1 MKSQVLWIMSG
12 LLVFT
17 GCATMNEGE
26 GEYEDGMIPPSAN
39 YSPVQAPV
47 YPPLN
52 QPYSPNL
59 LNENDGRVMNIDRLN
74 VGEANLPYPLNQPN
88 IGQNIAQNGNA
99 NGQTNGNGNYE
110 YDEYTSDYAQEYVP
124 SYVAPNEV
132 VPYEQVLPAPQ
143 DLSNG
148 TLPNAQNYAQS
159 GNGLIPLA
167 PIPNPSIANVNP
179 NMNPQANMGL
189 NLANPQANLMN
200 PPMDFSQINPAH
212 PQANQPMNPQMD
224 YQTNQAYPYANQPM
238 NPQDMANMGVMPQNG
253 ANPHPAYTNGANPQA
268 NMGVP
273 MLQINGMNPQINMGV
288 MPQNGANPQV
298 NPAYNGANPQANL
311 APNGANPQVNLGVAP
326 QTNGINPQENGAY
339 PQENPANSQT
349 TNVICYF
356 ESCVEQ
362 PKSPTMPTIDEPQQA
377 QAQPTQAQPE
387 GKVPNIIPNSPILE
401 SEQVI
406 ELSAVGM
413 GVAPENTISPSQALA
428 MAKRAAI
435 IDAYRQIGEKMYGI
449 KINGKDTVKDMV
461 MTNSVVK
468 AQVEALIKNA
478 DIVETI
484 YKDGLCQVTMELKLD
499 SRTWNRILATNG

>member
-1 MKSQVLWIMSG
+1 MKSQVLWIISG

-17 GCATMNEGE
+17 GCATMSESE
-26 GEYEDGMIPPSAN
+26 EEAGMIPPSAN

-74 VGEANLPYPLNQPN
+74 VGEANLPTPLNQPN
-88 IGQNIAQNGNA
+88 TEQNMVQNGNGNA
-99 NGQTNGNGNYE
+99 QTTNGMNGNGNYE

-124 SYVAPNEV
+124 NYIAPSEV
-132 VPYEQVLPAPQ
+132 VPYEQVLPTPQ
-143 DLSNG
+143 DLQVANG
-148 TLPNAQNYAQS
+148 ALPQMGAIPNNQIPNTLQHNGQTT
-159 GNGLIPLA
+159 NGLIPSA

-179 NMNPQANMGL
+179 NMNPQANLGL
-189 NLANPQANLMN
+189 NLANPQV
-200 PPMDFSQINPAH
+200 NPA
-212 PQANQPMNPQMD
+212 
-224 YQTNQAYPYANQPM
+224 
-238 NPQDMANMGVMPQNG
+238 MP
-253 ANPHPAYTNGANPQA
+253 
-268 NMGVP
+268 
-273 MLQINGMNPQINMGV
+273 
-288 MPQNGANPQV
+288 PQV
-298 NPAYNGANPQANL
+298 NGMD
-311 APNGANPQVNLGVAP
+311 PQVNLGVTP
-326 QTNGINPQENGAY
+326 QGNPTNPSVA
-339 PQENPANSQT
+339 
-349 TNVICYF
+349 CYF
-356 ESCVEQ
+356 EPCQQPEQ
-362 PKSPTMPTIDEPQQA
+362 PKAPTMPPLATP
-377 QAQPTQAQPE
+377 QPE
-387 GKVPNIIPNSPILE
+387 PKVPNIIPNSPILE

-428 MAKRAAI
+428 LAKRAAI

-499 SRTWNRILATNG
+499 SRTWNRILTTNG

>member
-17 GCATMNEGE
+17 GCATMNESE
-26 GEYEDGMIPPSAN
+26 EEAGMIPPSAN

-74 VGEANLPYPLNQPN
+74 VGEANLPAPLNQPLN
-88 IGQNIAQNGNA
+88 QYSAEQNIAQNGNGNV
-99 NGQTNGNGNYE
+99 NGNGNAQANGNGNYE
-110 YDEYTSDYAQEYVP
+110 YEEYTSDYAQEYVP
-124 SYVAPNEV
+124 SYVAPSEV

-143 DLSNG
+143 DSASGVLPNG
-148 TLPNAQNYAQS
+148 QLAQIPPMQNGALPNAQNYAQP
-159 GNGLIPLA
+159 NGLIPPA
-167 PIPNPSIANVNP
+167 PIPNPNIANVNP

-189 NLANPQANLMN
+189 NLANPQVNPQAPMDYQINQYPPMNPMN
-200 PPMDFSQINPAH
+200 PPLP
-212 PQANQPMNPQMD
+212 PQANGVNPQI
-224 YQTNQAYPYANQPM
+224 
-238 NPQDMANMGVMPQNG
+238 
-253 ANPHPAYTNGANPQA
+253 NGANPQA
-268 NMGVP
+268 NGV
-273 MLQINGMNPQINMGV
+273 
-288 MPQNGANPQV
+288 
-298 NPAYNGANPQANL
+298 
-311 APNGANPQVNLGVAP
+311 
-326 QTNGINPQENGAY
+326 
-339 PQENPANSQT
+339 S
-349 TNVICYF
+349 CYY

-362 PKSPTMPTIDEPQQA
+362 PKSPTMPPLAEQPKQPQVEP
-377 QAQPTQAQPE
+377 
-387 GKVPNIIPNSPILE
+387 KVPNIIPNSPVLE

-428 MAKRAAI
+428 LAKRAAI

>member
-17 GCATMNEGE
+17 GCATMSESE
-26 GEYEDGMIPPSAN
+26 EEAGMIPPSAN

-59 LNENDGRVMNIDRLN
+59 LNESDGRVMNIDRLN
-74 VGEANLPYPLNQPN
+74 VGEANLPAPQTPPN
-88 IGQNIAQNGNA
+88 AEQSVAQNGNGNA
-99 NGQTNGNGNYE
+99 NGNAQANGNGNYE
-110 YDEYTSDYAQEYVP
+110 YEEYTSDYAQEYVP
-124 SYVAPNEV
+124 SYVAPSEV

-143 DLSNG
+143 DSANG
-148 TLPNAQNYAQS
+148 ALPSGQLAQSPLPQMQNGALPNAQNYAQS
-159 GNGLIPLA
+159 SNGLIPPA
-167 PIPNPSIANVNP
+167 PIPNPNIANVNP

-189 NLANPQANLMN
+189 NLANPQMNQQMN
-200 PPMDFSQINPAH
+200 PPMDYQMNQPYPQVNPPLPPHAMNQQNMMNPNMGVAPMNPNMPQQGVNPQVNPAH
-212 PQANQPMNPQMD
+212 PQA
-224 YQTNQAYPYANQPM
+224 
-238 NPQDMANMGVMPQNG
+238 V
-253 ANPHPAYTNGANPQA
+253 NPQA
-268 NMGVP
+268 N
-273 MLQINGMNPQINMGV
+273 GMACYYEPC
-288 MPQNGANPQV
+288 
-298 NPAYNGANPQANL
+298 PQA
-311 APNGANPQVNLGVAP
+311 
-326 QTNGINPQENGAY
+326 
-339 PQENPANSQT
+339 
-349 TNVICYF
+349 
-356 ESCVEQ
+356 EQ
-362 PKSPTMPTIDEPQQA
+362 PKAPTMPPVAEQPQPQPQPQQA
-377 QAQPTQAQPE
+377 QVQPE
-387 GKVPNIIPNSPILE
+387 GKVPNIIPNSPVLE
-401 SEQVI
+401 TEQVI

-499 SRTWNRILATNG
+499 SRTWNRILSTNG